1 MRYSIGEF
9 SELIGLTPDTL
20 RLYEKYH
27 IVNPVKDPNNG
38 YRYYDDLD
46 VRNLLACR
54 RFRSFDFPLEI
65 AAELTVS
72 PNIDRLNEA
81 LRIKQS
87 EIESEI
93 NRLECIKSQIHQT
106 ISTVELAYTQVQNQY
121 LSPIIEVELQGI
133 YRLIQTN
140 ENTLSREIYPYKHDI
155 SKWMEALPDVMY
167 SFKTELQKD
176 SNSTYTWG
184 MAIEESK
191 MITHNLISNDYLEY
205 LPTSN
210 YLKGLYLAPNS
221 EYMSSDIYL
230 PLIEYAK
237 VNDLVYGDFVWGKLI
252 STINV
257 KNQNCTLME
266 VYLKVSK
273 KVSGH
278 S

>member
-1 MRYSIGEF
+1 MQYTIGEF

-65 AAELTVS
+65 AAELTLS
-72 PNIDRLNEA
+72 PNSDKLNH
-81 LRIKQS
+81 LLMSKKI

-93 NRLECIKSQIHQT
+93 QRLMCINKQIDLTLNTLNHAFKVAQSQFIT
-106 ISTVELAYTQVQNQY
+106 PITETEL
-121 LSPIIEVELQGI
+121 SGI

-140 ENTLSREIYPYKHDI
+140 ENTLDREIYPYKHEI
-155 SKWMEALPDVMY
+155 SKWMDALPDVMY
-167 SFKTELQKD
+167 SFKTELQKG
-176 SNSTYTWG
+176 SNLTYTWG

-191 MITHNLISNDYLEY
+191 MAPHNLVPNDYLEY
-205 LPTSN
+205 MPASN

-221 EYMSSDIYL
+221 EYMSSDMYL

-252 STINV
+252 ASINV
-257 KNQNCTLME
+257 DNQNCTLME
-266 VYLKVSK
+266 IYLKV
-273 KVSGH
+273 G
-278 S
+278 